1 VLELNFEGNRERTKV
16 PHPPIVPRLGKYVI
30 SMYVVLLSCTE
41 CVLHAFGQ
49 SRSLSFPLGKF
60 PHERS
65 LSLSEVTVPS
75 AGRQFATAPSGGR
88 RVAREN
94 EERESV
100 CVCEKESAS
109 ASVGVG
115 VCGDLARA
123 REIVRSSSEWD
134 RRGGI

>member
-1 VLELNFEGNRERTKV
+1 
-16 PHPPIVPRLGKYVI
+16 
-30 SMYVVLLSCTE
+30 MYVVLLSCTE
-41 CVLHAFGQ
+41 CVVHGFGQ
-49 SRSLSFPLGKF
+49 SRSPSFPLGKF

-88 RVAREN
+88 RVAREK
-94 EERESV
+94 EERERERV

-123 REIVRSSSEWD
+123 REIVRSSSKWD
-134 RRGGI
+134 RRGGIGEEEFEERFFFGGGFFWVQILVHQE